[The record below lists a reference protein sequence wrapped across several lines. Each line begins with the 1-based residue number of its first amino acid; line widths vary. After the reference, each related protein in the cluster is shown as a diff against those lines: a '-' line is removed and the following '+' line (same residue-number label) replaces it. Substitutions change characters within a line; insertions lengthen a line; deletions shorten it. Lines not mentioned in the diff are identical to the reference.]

1 MSRQISF
8 PFTPTLRMPPL
19 CVRCGQPAGPGM
31 IEVKGGGSDSW
42 GKHYEFATL
51 HFPVCPACE
60 AYAAASKRQR
70 KQVAASVS
78 YTLEGVN
85 KKTGT
90 HVKATFHNDSFAAL
104 FLQAN
109 VGLFTAT
116 EASIAEK
123 REKERWHKDNWIA
136 LVGLGVIAV
145 IVSLF
150 AEWETKAKIDAPKLP
165 VIAFMLVGLGG
176 TCLMALTKS
185 KGFAV
190 LGSAMM
196 LVAGIGVAWQA
207 AAGLGQYQAHTPGG
221 LWWCAIGSW
230 AIVIGAFAMLIVSA
244 IWGNVYNTGEQE
256 AKEVSAGEASA
267 PAPATSAASL
277 PALSAPGV
285 PDLPPPPPM

>member
-1 MSRQISF
+1 
-8 PFTPTLRMPPL
+8 MPPL
-19 CVRCGQPAGPGM
+19 CVRCGQPAGAGT

-42 GKHYEFATL
+42 SKHYEFATL
-51 HFPVCPACE
+51 HFPVCPSCE

-78 YTLEGVN
+78 YTLKDVN

-90 HVKATFHNDSFAAL
+90 HVKATFQNDSFAAL

-109 VGLFTAT
+109 ADLFAAT
-116 EASIAEK
+116 EAAIAEK
-123 REKERWHKDNWIA
+123 REKERWHKDNWIGI
-136 LVGLGVIAV
+136 VGLGVVAV

-150 AEWETKAKIDAPKLP
+150 TEWETKATIDAPKLP
-165 VIAFMLVGLGG
+165 VIAFMLLGLGG
-176 TCLMALTKS
+176 TFLLFLTKA
-185 KGFAV
+185 KAYAV

-207 AAGLGQYQAHTPGG
+207 AVDLGQYQAHMPGG

-244 IWGNVYNTGEQE
+244 IWGNVYNTDEKE
-256 AKEVSAGEASA
+256 AKETPADEARVPPSATPHA
-267 PAPATSAASL
+267 PPPAMTSPST
-277 PALSAPGV
+277 PV
-285 PDLPPPPPM
+285 RPDL

>member
-1 MSRQISF
+1 MSRQVSF
-8 PFTPTLRMPPL
+8 PFIPSLRMPPL
-19 CVRCGQPAGPGM
+19 CVRCGQPAGAGI

-51 HFPVCPACE
+51 HFPVCPACD
-60 AYAAASKRQR
+60 AYAAASRRQR

-78 YTLEGVN
+78 YTLMDVN

-90 HVKATFHNDSFAAL
+90 HVKATFQNDIFAAL

-109 VGLFTAT
+109 ADVFSAT
-116 EASIAEK
+116 EAATAEK
-123 REKERWHKDNWIA
+123 REKERWHKDNWIG
-136 LVGLGVIAV
+136 LVGLGVFAV
-145 IVSLF
+145 VASLF
-150 AEWETKAKIDAPKLP
+150 AEWETKARIDAPKLP
-165 VIAFMLVGLGG
+165 VIAFMLLGLAG
-176 TCLMALTKS
+176 TCLLFLTKA
-185 KGFAV
+185 KVYAV

-244 IWGNVYNTGEQE
+244 IWGNVYDTDERE
-256 AKEVSAGEASA
+256 AKEVSAGEANA
-267 PAPATSAASL
+267 PPPATSSAPS
-277 PALSAPGV
+277 PALSTPGV
-285 PDLPPPPPM
+285 PDLPPPPM

>member
-1 MSRQISF
+1 
-8 PFTPTLRMPPL
+8 MPPL
-19 CVRCGQPAGPGM
+19 CVRCGQPAGAGI

-51 HFPVCPACE
+51 HFPVCPACD
-60 AYAAASKRQR
+60 AYAAASRRQR

-78 YTLEGVN
+78 YTLMDVN

-90 HVKATFHNDSFAAL
+90 HVKATFQNDIFAAL

-109 VGLFTAT
+109 ADVFSAT
-116 EASIAEK
+116 EAATAEK
-123 REKERWHKDNWIA
+123 REKERWHKDNWIG
-136 LVGLGVIAV
+136 LVGLGVFAV
-145 IVSLF
+145 VASLF
-150 AEWETKAKIDAPKLP
+150 AEWETKARIDAPKLP
-165 VIAFMLVGLGG
+165 VIAFMLLGLAG
-176 TCLMALTKS
+176 TCLLFLTKA
-185 KGFAV
+185 KVYAV

-244 IWGNVYNTGEQE
+244 IWGNVYDTDERE
-256 AKEVSAGEASA
+256 AKEVSAGEANA
-267 PAPATSAASL
+267 PPPATSSAPS
-277 PALSAPGV
+277 PALSTPGV
-285 PDLPPPPPM
+285 PDLPPPPM

>member
-1 MSRQISF
+1 MSRQVSF
-8 PFTPTLRMPPL
+8 PFTPSLRMPPL
-19 CVRCGQPAGPGM
+19 CVRCGQPAGAGI

-51 HFPVCPACE
+51 HFPVCPACD
-60 AYAAASKRQR
+60 AYAAASRRQR

-78 YTLEGVN
+78 YTLMDVN

-90 HVKATFHNDSFAAL
+90 HVKATFQNDIFAAL

-109 VGLFTAT
+109 ADVFSAT
-116 EASIAEK
+116 EAATAEK
-123 REKERWHKDNWIA
+123 REKERWHKDNWIG
-136 LVGLGVIAV
+136 LVGLGVFAV
-145 IVSLF
+145 VASLF
-150 AEWETKAKIDAPKLP
+150 AEWETKARIDAPKLP
-165 VIAFMLVGLGG
+165 VIAFMLLGLAG
-176 TCLMALTKS
+176 TCLLFLTKA
-185 KGFAV
+185 KVYAV

-244 IWGNVYNTGEQE
+244 IWGNVYDTDERE
-256 AKEVSAGEASA
+256 AKEVSAGEANA
-267 PAPATSAASL
+267 PPPATSSAPS
-277 PALSAPGV
+277 PALSTPGV
-285 PDLPPPPPM
+285 PDLPPPPM